1 MLDPGKVKHTLL
13 RTNPKTDLSLAL
25 FYNINYAIASPF
37 LVNLNKEESI
47 MEVRNPNSKLV
58 CKIDERLG
66 IVEGA
71 DRKCVTKS
79 TLCVGSEVAIQT
91 RDYLTI
97 VKCTSENSYS
107 ITHCSMETVA

>member
-1 MLDPGKVKHTLL
+1 
-13 RTNPKTDLSLAL
+13 
-25 FYNINYAIASPF
+25 
-37 LVNLNKEESI
+37 

-66 IVEGA
+66 IVEVA

-91 RDYLTI
+91 RDYLCA
-97 VKCTSENSYS
+97 CT
-107 ITHCSMETVA
+107 